1 MAHKPELLSPAGSME
16 ALRAAVQ
23 NGADA
28 VYMGG
33 QRYNARSYASNFDDR
48 ELEQAMQYAHLRGVR
63 IYVTFNTLISDEELG
78 DAVHYLE
85 YLYNIGAD
93 AVIVQDLGLAA
104 LAKRY
109 FPGMQVHAS
118 TQMTIYSPEGALLL
132 KDAGIDRVVAARE
145 LRLEEV
151 LNIKRLSGLPVE
163 VFVQGALCMSYSGQC
178 LMSSLIGGRSGN
190 RGKCAQPCRKW
201 YRVVDRDRGGRTV
214 KEGYLLSPRDLF
226 TLDRMDTLLRAGIDS
241 FKIEGRMKRPE
252 YVAAATRVYRRAID
266 NYLEKGS
273 IGDTSEGKDLLLRVF
288 NRGFTAGFVLGGE
301 REGFLSHD
309 RPDNRGVP
317 VGVIAGAGAGRV
329 EIRLSDRLNIG
340 DGIELDT
347 GSGRAGT
354 RVTSMSV
361 NGKPVEKGSKGQ
373 VAEIEFKKR
382 VVVGSVVFKTYD
394 RELMED
400 LASSYKEDSKRIPV
414 YCAASFRKG
423 LLPEIRLWD
432 DRGGYVTVRGDRP
445 VEPAEKVAMDGGRI
459 SEQLAKTGGTPF
471 VMEQITVDAD
481 KGIYISVSEINNL
494 RRKALEQLG
503 RIRAGTDREPVGTKE
518 LITSLEQQRYRRA
531 GRPNDRIRLTV
542 ETGSPSSAELFA
554 RSGADRVVL
563 RCFEKDEEEYS
574 VLHRGLP
581 LYVKFPLVTDRED
594 IERITGL
601 IERLRHIIHGIE
613 ISNPGHLAACGEYR
627 GDVEIIAG
635 QGFNIFNRLSAAKVQ
650 EWGCSG
656 AVLSP
661 ELTLKQVRDIALGS
675 EIYCEAAVH
684 GRQRLMTIRYP
695 VLEGLGK
702 GSYGLM
708 DSKGFVFPVFQDET
722 GRTEVS
728 NSQPLFMLDKM
739 EDLRGTGI
747 GGIRLIHLDEEA
759 EEFAYLVE
767 NYRKAADGEP
777 YDRDLVERY
786 IASGITRG
794 HFYRGV

>member
-1 MAHKPELLSPAGSME
+1 MAYKPELLSPAGSME

-33 QRYNARSYASNFDDR
+33 QKFNARQYASNFDDR
-48 ELEQAMQYAHLRGVR
+48 ELEQAMQYAHLHGVR
-63 IYVTFNTLISDEELG
+63 IYITFNTLISDEEIR

-85 YLYNIGAD
+85 YLYKIGTD

-145 LRLEEV
+145 LRLKEV
-151 LNIKRLSGLPVE
+151 LSIKQMSGLPVE

-178 LMSSLIGGRSGN
+178 LMSSVIGGRSGN
-190 RGKCAQPCRKW
+190 RGRCAQPCRKW
-201 YRVVDRDRGGRTV
+201 YRIVDQDRGGRVV

-226 TLDRMDTLLRAGIDS
+226 TLDQMDKLLRAGIDS

-288 NRGFTAGFVLGGE
+288 NRGFTAGFILDGE

-317 VGVIAGAGAGRV
+317 VGVVAGTRSGRV
-329 EIRLSDRLNIG
+329 EIKLSDRLSVG
-340 DGIELDT
+340 DGIEMDT
-347 GSGRAGT
+347 GSGGAGT
-354 RVTSMSV
+354 RVASMTV
-361 NGKPVEKGSKGQ
+361 NGKPTETAGSGQTVGIGFNKG
-373 VAEIEFKKR
+373 AA
-382 VVVGSVVFKTYD
+382 VGSVVNKTYD
-394 RELMED
+394 RELMEN
-400 LASSYKEDSKRIPV
+400 LASSYKEDSKRISV
-414 YCAASFRKG
+414 YCAASFKKG
-423 LLPEIRLWD
+423 LPPEIRLWD
-432 DRGGYVTVRGDRP
+432 DRGGYVTVSGDKP
-445 VEPAEKVAMDGGRI
+445 VEPAAKVSVDSGRI
-459 SEQLAKTGGTPF
+459 SGQLAKTGGTPF
-471 VMEQITVDAD
+471 VMEQISVDAD

-494 RRKALEQLG
+494 RRRALEELE
-503 RIRAGTDREPVGTKE
+503 RIRTRTGREPVGTGEIITE
-518 LITSLEQQRYRRA
+518 LGQQRNRRA
-531 GRPNDRIRLTV
+531 GRINNRIRLTV
-542 ETGSPSSAELFA
+542 ETGNPSFAELFA
-554 RSGADRVVL
+554 RSGADRVAL
-563 RCFEKDEEEYS
+563 RCFDKNEEEYS
-574 VLHRGLP
+574 VLHRGIP
-581 LYVKFPLVTDRED
+581 LHIKFPLVTDQED
-594 IERITGL
+594 IKRITGL
-601 IERLRHIIHGIE
+601 IERMRHIIHGIE
-613 ISNPGHLAACGEYR
+613 ISNPGHLAACRKYQ
-627 GDVEIIAG
+627 GDMEIIAG

-650 EWGCSG
+650 VWGCSG
-656 AVLSP
+656 AVLST

-675 EIYCEAAVH
+675 DIYCEVAVH

-702 GSYGLM
+702 GDYGLM
-708 DSKGFVFPVFQDET
+708 DSRGFVFPIFEDET
-722 GRTEVS
+722 GRTEVC

-747 GGIRLIHLDEEA
+747 AGIRLIHLNEEA
-759 EEFAYLVE
+759 EEFAYLIE
-767 NYRKAADGEP
+767 NYRKAVDGEP
-777 YDRDLVERY
+777 FDRDLVERY
-786 IASGITRG
+786 VASGITRG